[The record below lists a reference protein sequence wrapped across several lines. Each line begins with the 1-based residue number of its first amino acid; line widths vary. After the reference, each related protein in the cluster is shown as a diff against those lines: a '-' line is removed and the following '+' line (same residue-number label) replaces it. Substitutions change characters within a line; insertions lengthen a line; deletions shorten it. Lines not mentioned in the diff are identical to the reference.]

1 MKPLKPRLKLAGSTA
16 LKNFGKNWYE
26 ERKARKVK
34 TFKRVLA
41 VVVGISTLVIILA
54 IAILSTYFSIPLGQ
68 HSSLFTVPA
77 SFFITYVA
85 CMKVIFPLWDDRK
98 EYKLW

>member
-1 MKPLKPRLKLAGSTA
+1 MKPLKTGLRMAGTIA
-16 LKNFGKNWYE
+16 LNSFGKNWYE

-34 TFKRVLA
+34 TFKKVLA
-41 VVVGISTLVIILA
+41 VVVGISTLVIVVAMSVLA
-54 IAILSTYFSIPLGQ
+54 TYFTIAPI
-68 HSSLFTVPA
+68 FTVPA
-77 SFFITYVA
+77 SFVISYIA

>member
-1 MKPLKPRLKLAGSTA
+1 MKPLKTGLRMGGSIA
-16 LKNFGKNWYE
+16 LNSFGKNWYE

-41 VVVGISTLVIILA
+41 VVVGISTLVIVVAMSVLA
-54 IAILSTYFSIPLGQ
+54 TYFTIAPI
-68 HSSLFTVPA
+68 FTVPA
-77 SFFITYVA
+77 SFFIIYVA